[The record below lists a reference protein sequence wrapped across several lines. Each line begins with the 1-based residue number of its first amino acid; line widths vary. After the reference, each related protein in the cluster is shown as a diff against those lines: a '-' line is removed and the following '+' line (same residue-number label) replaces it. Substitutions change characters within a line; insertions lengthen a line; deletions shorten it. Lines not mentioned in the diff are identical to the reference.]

1 MAFGIGFLQL
11 RWELWGELAL
21 SVLSLIQGGC
31 LLYSAFL
38 ENLYMAYAVYMLY
51 GVLYQAAITIAS

>member
-21 SVLSLIQGGC
+21 SILTFVQGAC

-38 ENLYMAYAVYMLY
+38 ENLFLAYAVYMLY
-51 GVLYQAAITIAS
+51 GILYQAAITIAS